1 MKLYTRCKSCGEEIS
16 FYSDVNDRAELE
28 MRKGKEFFLTCKSCH
43 AKHKYHVND
52 FQASKS
58 VVQKLS
64 SAGVALL
71 LAAGIIFAEFF
82 AFSMGV
88 IFYGT
93 VFLVPVIAF
102 GIINKQQQT
111 RLNAFNRYRVKQ

>member
-28 MRKGKEFFLTCKSCH
+28 MKKGKEFFLTCKSCH
-43 AKHKYHVND
+43 AKYKYHVND
-52 FQASKS
+52 FDASKS
-58 VVQKLS
+58 LVQKLTS
-64 SAGVALL
+64 SGIALL
-71 LAAGIIFAEFF
+71 LAVGIILAEFF
-82 AFSMGV
+82 AFSMEV
-88 IFYGT
+88 LFYGG

-111 RLNAFNRYRVKQ
+111 RLNAFNRYKVKQ